1 MPGCLA
7 PGASTAR
14 AGQPGGG
21 VLGGFGGACACVGR
35 RRHPRSHARPCP
47 QVQTF
52 GEVRVGLC
60 HGHQIVPPGDRA
72 MAAALQRKLDVDVLI
87 LGDTHKFQAYRHEGR
102 FVISPGSATGAF
114 TPSLP
119 KPTPS
124 FVLMDV
130 NGPRVRLGRGEEGEG
145 GGAGA
150 WLLGCMARA
159 WSGLG
164 EEGRGC
170 VATHTPARVFA
181 RQCCGTR
188 LGRAG
193 LTCAGPVTL
202 SNGLCTDLASAQVTV
217 FVYELV
223 DGEVKVDKIE
233 FTKPAPP
240 GKEL

>member
-35 RRHPRSHARPCP
+35 RRHPRCHARPCP

-130 NGPRVRLGRGEEGEG
+130 NGPRVRLGGGERERGVG
-145 GGAGA
+145 
-150 WLLGCMARA
+150 R
-159 WSGLG
+159 
-164 EEGRGC
+164 GRGC
-170 VATHTPARVFA
+170 WGAWHVHGPAWVRRDGGVWRRTLPPVCLRGNA
-181 RQCCGTR
+181 VG
-188 LGRAG
+188 LGW
-193 LTCAGPVTL
+193 AGP
-202 SNGLCTDLASAQVTV
+202 A
-217 FVYELV
+217 
-223 DGEVKVDKIE
+223 
-233 FTKPAPP
+233 
-240 GKEL
+240 